1 MAIFFY
7 RCSHEKCYLLRPHKK
22 YRPVWNLTK
31 KDVVSLYEYE
41 IESIAGTKIF
51 QVSELSFGDSVP
63 ENVQP
68 LGTPAYDL
76 RTVPWNHPHLFKWLK
91 RRGHQTLKNIACAI
105 ESLGIRLTLDSRKS
119 ALSIADAVYA
129 AAKYFNW
136 TALTVSA
143 VKSLPSTVDRT
154 TPETPQT
161 VEPETEPE
169 PEMQEEEE
177 NEENGEA
184 EKSSAMFGGQDA
196 QTRHRSR

>member
-1 MAIFFY
+1 MRNAT
-7 RCSHEKCYLLRPHKK
+7 YLGPTKNIGRFGILR
-22 YRPVWNLTK
+22 K

-105 ESLGIRLTLDSRKS
+105 ESLGIQLTLDSRKS

-129 AAKYFNW
+129 AANYFNW

-154 TPETPQT
+154 TPETPQ
-161 VEPETEPE
+161 PE

-177 NEENGEA
+177 NEESGEA
-184 EKSSAMFGGQDA
+184 EKSSAMFGGGQDA
-196 QTRHRSR
+196 QIRHRSR

>member
-1 MAIFFY
+1 MRNAT
-7 RCSHEKCYLLRPHKK
+7 YLGPTKNIGRFGILR
-22 YRPVWNLTK
+22 K

-105 ESLGIRLTLDSRKS
+105 ESLGIQLTLDSRKS
-119 ALSIADAVYA
+119 ALSIACLLY
-129 AAKYFNW
+129 
-136 TALTVSA
+136 T
-143 VKSLPSTVDRT
+143 
-154 TPETPQT
+154 
-161 VEPETEPE
+161 
-169 PEMQEEEE
+169 
-177 NEENGEA
+177 
-184 EKSSAMFGGQDA
+184 
-196 QTRHRSR
+196 SRCV